1 MRVLN
6 KSKRMYVH
14 SVLNA
19 RRQAELLT
27 LSPGENK
34 EIPDKIAEQWLRG
47 GEVVKFAAPEEV
59 EELKAKIAKL
69 EAEKNIKP
77 LDELKK
83 EADELGI
90 KYAKNIGAVKLAER
104 IEEFKKNN

>member
-1 MRVLN
+1 MRVQN

-19 RRQAELLT
+19 RRQAELLI
-27 LSPGENK
+27 LNPGEDK
-34 EIPDKIAEQWLRG
+34 EIPDEIAEQWLRS

-59 EELKAKIAKL
+59 AELKAKIAQL
-69 EAEKNIKP
+69 EAEKPKS

-83 EADELGI
+83 EADKLGI
-90 KYAKNIGAVKLAER
+90 KYAKNIGAEKLAEK
-104 IEEFKKNN
+104 IEAFKK